1 MSKVRDF
8 WRPVRARLRE
18 PSSWNGIAI
27 LFLLFGI
34 GGPEVTEVIT
44 QGPTVIEAAE
54 GSEVWRNGGIFG
66 SFISSV
72 VALVMRERDKA
83 SVDADKPEQPAL

>member
-8 WRPVRARLRE
+8 WRPIRARLRE

-34 GGPEVTEVIT
+34 GGPEVTTIIE
-44 QGPTVIEAAE
+44 QGPGVLEAAE

-72 VALVMRERDKA
+72 VALVMRERDKKD
-83 SVDADKPEQPAL
+83 VDADKPEQPAL